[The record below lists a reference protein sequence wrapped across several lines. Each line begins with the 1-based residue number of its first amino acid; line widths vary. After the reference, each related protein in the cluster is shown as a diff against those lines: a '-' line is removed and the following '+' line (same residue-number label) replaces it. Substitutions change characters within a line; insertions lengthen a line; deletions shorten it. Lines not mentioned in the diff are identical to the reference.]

1 VVEVPAIAG
10 ADGIK
15 GVQVGALPKGIAA
28 LLSTQVHVQD
38 LAVEAA
44 VHGSRALAL
53 QALLADPV
61 VGSAEA
67 AEKMLDELLS
77 VHRAYLPQFS

>member
-1 VVEVPAIAG
+1 VGCACVGPLTGIPAG
-10 ADGIK
+10 Y
-15 GVQVGALPKGIAA
+15 LYRIAA
-28 LLSTQVHVQD
+28 SLSTQVHVQD

-53 QALLADPV
+53 LADPV

-67 AEKMLDELLS
+67 AEAMLDELLS
-77 VHRAYLPQFS
+77 VHRAYLPQFR